1 MRLKEAL
8 AQLSKIGIQ
17 QVGTWKLRD
26 KSGITLGDPT
36 KYFPYQT
43 GPQYPVE
50 TSADANPDL
59 DEEEIR
65 GIERRFN
72 CTLKR

>member
-8 AQLSKIGIQ
+8 AQLSKIGIGP
-17 QVGTWKLRD
+17 VGTWKLYG
-26 KSGITLGDPT
+26 KTGITLGDPS
-36 KYFPYQT
+36 KYFPSQV
-43 GPQYPVE
+43 GPQYPIE
-50 TSADANPDL
+50 TTTDTNPDL
-59 DEEEIR
+59 DEEEIK